1 MNFLVDSV
9 NPLQLEPDAF
19 DNLVLPAEYKALIL
33 AFAKQQDEKVQ
44 EVDDIISGKGSGTS
58 LEVLEHPSVLTVGV
72 GQGLMVLLSGPP
84 GTGKTLTAEA
94 GQ

>member
-1 MNFLVDSV
+1 MWQRLISHTVNFLVDSV

-19 DNLVLPAEYKALIL
+19 DDLVLPPEHKALVL

-58 LEVLEHPSVLTVGV
+58 LE
-72 GQGLMVLLSGPP
+72 
-84 GTGKTLTAEA
+84 A
-94 GQ
+94 